1 MDRMAPVVDASGS
14 MKDVTQRLTAAL
26 DRLRCAR
33 VTARQRDREARD
45 AAQEVNRAETEVSN
59 ARAALDKIIQ
69 LIRDGGE
76 A

>member
-69 LIRDGGE
+69 LISDGGE